1 MASLSPCATRPLLAV
16 VPDVRRQKS
25 CAIDGLRPPE
35 KFQKTFVKLQK
46 TFVKPLE
53 NQKLTICSGG
63 IQHTCQTHRPDHQS
77 DSRRS
82 TSFPYG
88 RACIGCRMWSKPVCR
103 MPWRTAFA
111 LMFAFTLTD
120 SSRRCSLRSCALF
133 SKSCSEALLS
143 CSLQPILIL
152 RMSAPTQ
159 PAQDSAIV
167 NNV

>member
-1 MASLSPCATRPLLAV
+1 MWHMASLSPCATRPLLAV
-16 VPDVRRQKS
+16 VTDMRRQKS
-25 CAIDGLRPPE
+25 CAIGGLRPPE
-35 KFQKTFVKLQK
+35 KFQK

-53 NQKLTICSGG
+53 NQKLTICLGG
-63 IQHTCQTHRPDHQS
+63 FQHTCQTHRPDHQS

-88 RACIGCRMWSKPVCR
+88 HACIGCRMWSKPVCR
-103 MPWRTAFA
+103 MPWRIAFA

-143 CSLQPILIL
+143 SSLQPILTS
-152 RMSAPTQ
+152 RMSAQTQ

-167 NNV
+167 DNV

>member
-1 MASLSPCATRPLLAV
+1 MASLSPCATGPLLAV
-16 VPDVRRQKS
+16 VPDVRRPKS
-25 CAIDGLRPPE
+25 CAIGGLRPPE
-35 KFQKTFVKLQK
+35 KFQK

-53 NQKLTICSGG
+53 NQKLTISLGG
-63 IQHTCQTHRPDHQS
+63 FQHTCQTHRPDHQS

-143 CSLQPILIL
+143 SSLQPILKL
-152 RMSAPTQ
+152 RMSAQTQ
-159 PAQDSAIV
+159 PAQDSAIIDSV
-167 NNV
+167 